1 MSDEQ
6 KSPIEPSEKEACIE
20 EVKARTRY
28 THHMLW
34 LSGIVGAVIG
44 ALLCAALIFY
54 IVVPSR
60 IILTQESQ
68 FGFEETVAAL
78 RKAIPQTGWNVS
90 SVHDLCGGNYDPNL
104 SLRPPVTLVSMC
116 KAEYADVV
124 LRTNPDAAAIM
135 PCTFAVWQDQS
146 GRAYISRMNA
156 SMIAQL
162 FGGQVGYVLG
172 EKVALDEKIILGD
185 IIKP

>member
-1 MSDEQ
+1 MSEEPKD
-6 KSPIEPSEKEACIE
+6 PIESSKEEATLE
-20 EVKARTRY
+20 EVKARARY

-34 LSGIVGAVIG
+34 LSGIVGAVLG

-54 IVVPSR
+54 VVLPSR
-60 IILTQESQ
+60 MILTDESI
-68 FGFEETVAAL
+68 FGLEETVDAL
-78 RKAIPQTGWNVS
+78 QKAIPQTGWNVS
-90 SVHDLCGGNYDPNL
+90 GVHDLCGGNFDPNL

-146 GRAYISRMNA
+146 GRTYISRMNA
-156 SMIAQL
+156 TMMAQL
-162 FGGQVGYVLG
+162 FGGQVGYVLS
-172 EKVALDEKIILGD
+172 EKVAFDEKIILGD